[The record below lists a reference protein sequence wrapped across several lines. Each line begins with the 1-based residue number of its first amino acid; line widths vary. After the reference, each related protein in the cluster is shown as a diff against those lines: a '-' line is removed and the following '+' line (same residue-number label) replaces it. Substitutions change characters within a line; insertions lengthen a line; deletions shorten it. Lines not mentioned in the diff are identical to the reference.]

1 MITLAFV
8 LLASLVALVQ
18 TQKIV
23 LTNDDGWA
31 EAQIRAQFEE
41 LVNAGYEVHHSASMH
56 YSLLIEI
63 QTILSAPA
71 INQSGRGS
79 LSVPAIPL
87 LVPCEYNSCKIGS
100 PAQGFNQSDRQF
112 TSSILHICAY

>member
-1 MITLAFV
+1 M
-8 LLASLVALVQ
+8 LVMRCVIHNYAMFFPHRN
-18 TQKIV
+18 TF
-23 LTNDDGWA
+23 A
-31 EAQIRAQFEE
+31 
-41 LVNAGYEVHHSASMH
+41 
-56 YSLLIEI
+56 

-112 TSSILHICAY
+112 ISSILHICAY